1 MKNLKLKKV
10 PEIQETMDMLYDT
23 VDELQEMVNALL
35 DENERLRSMAIKERE
50 EEEKM
55 CDTLYMQWFKEQ
67 YGITPEEADELDPY
81 GEEDYI

>member
-35 DENERLRSMAIKERE
+35 EENDRLRKMTQEEKEQ
-50 EEEKM
+50 EEKM
-55 CDTLYMQWFKEQ
+55 CDDLYRQWFKES
-67 YGITPEEADELDPY
+67 YGVYPED
-81 GEEDYI
+81 EDYI